1 MLNSQHADA
10 DEIVNKKIEIKFNDP
25 RVIEVPR
32 EGVLQLTVTGI
43 PDLVTYI
50 ICQAHTQYHNITLST
65 IPMIK
70 VGTSVNG
77 SNIGVVLER
86 KQRQSQADCYLTSH
100 HNYTINVLI
109 YFMYLNYNDP
119 LPGGCNL
126 EFNLEN
132 DPNIHIQYTTHA
144 TTIQFQWGNV
154 GQPPGSS
161 CELPN
166 FQNQLEYEIYVA
178 YLTENDFSESTYFTV
193 VKSVLSTEQIT
204 RYGKKLKTIRNNGRT
219 KSQLLIGSYVGQG
232 AIYSVVVKQQD
243 PTGAV
248 TMASYIPMVTYACN
262 LNKSGDCVETDV
274 IWKIYSVI
282 GGVVGLFLCFFG
294 HRYFKTELFIGGFMA
309 VFLVSYILLNLFT
322 SLSTAES
329 VILSTVFGVVGGGLW
344 LMFWWAYGLHVIS
357 VLLFALVGGYL
368 VSSIIFFTPFGNLE
382 YWIRSFNYGMTFV
395 SGVLL
400 LPVIL
405 LSFTKLLNILT
416 CAFVGGYLSVLLV
429 DTFLNTGLK
438 YIIVNS
444 FRHAVID
451 GYLNVIVSS
460 PFLTVDIVLA
470 CMWGLLFVSGTT
482 FQLYREKGRPD
493 FPPCPRKVRAQQRLR
508 ADNVNRTDCVT
519 NEEEPLLRE
528 ERHTVYNTNR
538 PTQHQNNHTNVQTQR
553 VDNLQQQNELKIP
566 VGDEG

>member
-1 MLNSQHADA
+1 MRLSCYINPKILIFITLVLNSQHADA
-10 DEIVNKKIEIKFNDP
+10 DQIVNKKIEIKFNDP

-154 GQPPGSS
+154 GQPQGSS

-178 YLTENDFSESTYFTV
+178 YLTENDFSERTYFSV
-193 VKSVLSTEQIT
+193 VKS
-204 RYGKKLKTIRNNGRT
+204 LKTIRNNGRT

-232 AIYSVVVKQQD
+232 AIYIVVVKQQD

-262 LNKSGDCVETDV
+262 LNKSGDCVET
-274 IWKIYSVI
+274 
-282 GGVVGLFLCFFG
+282 
-294 HRYFKTELFIGGFMA
+294 ELFIGGFMA

-322 SLSTAES
+322 SLSTA
-329 VILSTVFGVVGGGLW
+329 
-344 LMFWWAYGLHVIS
+344 
-357 VLLFALVGGYL
+357 
-368 VSSIIFFTPFGNLE
+368 
-382 YWIRSFNYGMTFV
+382 
-395 SGVLL
+395 
-400 LPVIL
+400 
-405 LSFTKLLNILT
+405 
-416 CAFVGGYLSVLLV
+416 
-429 DTFLNTGLK
+429 
-438 YIIVNS
+438 
-444 FRHAVID
+444 
-451 GYLNVIVSS
+451 
-460 PFLTVDIVLA
+460 DIVLA

-482 FQLYREKGRPD
+482 LQLYREKGRPD

-553 VDNLQQQNELKIP
+553 TFHPSVLE
-566 VGDEG
+566 DEKFTLCEEEDLPF

>member
-1 MLNSQHADA
+1 M
-10 DEIVNKKIEIKFNDP
+10 
-25 RVIEVPR
+25 
-32 EGVLQLTVTGI
+32 
-43 PDLVTYI
+43 
-50 ICQAHTQYHNITLST
+50 
-65 IPMIK
+65 
-70 VGTSVNG
+70 
-77 SNIGVVLER
+77 
-86 KQRQSQADCYLTSH
+86 
-100 HNYTINVLI
+100 
-109 YFMYLNYNDP
+109 
-119 LPGGCNL
+119 
-126 EFNLEN
+126 
-132 DPNIHIQYTTHA
+132 
-144 TTIQFQWGNV
+144 
-154 GQPPGSS
+154 
-161 CELPN
+161 
-166 FQNQLEYEIYVA
+166 
-178 YLTENDFSESTYFTV
+178 
-193 VKSVLSTEQIT
+193 
-204 RYGKKLKTIRNNGRT
+204 
-219 KSQLLIGSYVGQG
+219 
-232 AIYSVVVKQQD
+232 
-243 PTGAV
+243 
-248 TMASYIPMVTYACN
+248 
-262 LNKSGDCVETDV
+262 
-274 IWKIYSVI
+274 
-282 GGVVGLFLCFFG
+282 
-294 HRYFKTELFIGGFMA
+294 
-309 VFLVSYILLNLFT
+309 
-322 SLSTAES
+322 
-329 VILSTVFGVVGGGLW
+329 VGGGLW

-368 VSSIIFFTPFGNLE
+368 VSSIIFFTPFGKLE

-538 PTQHQNNHTNVQTQR
+538 PTQHLNNHTNVQTQR

-566 VGDEG
+566 VGDEE